1 MDDTIQLLI
10 FEIEG
15 EEGAFGYE
23 VGNVVQEYKPG
34 VEGFVRM
41 TLEEAQYYGRV
52 VAARLLDG

>member
-1 MDDTIQLLI
+1 MTDTIQLLI

-41 TLEEAQYYGRV
+41 TLEEAHAYGRST
-52 VAARLLDG
+52 AGRLVEE

>member
-1 MDDTIQLLI
+1 MADTIQLLI

-41 TLEEAQYYGRV
+41 TLEEAQYYGKV
-52 VAARLLDG
+52 VAARLLEV

>member
-1 MDDTIQLLI
+1 MADTIQLLI

-23 VGNVVQEYKPG
+23 VGCIVQECKPD

-41 TLEEAQYYGRV
+41 TLEEAQYYGQV
-52 VAARLLDG
+52 VAARLLEV

>member
-1 MDDTIQLLI
+1 MSDTIQLLI

-34 VEGFVRM
+34 VDGFVRM
-41 TLEEAQYYGRV
+41 TLEEAHYYGRV
-52 VAARLLDG
+52 VAARLVED

>member
-1 MDDTIQLLI
+1 MTDTIQLLI

-34 VEGFVRM
+34 VGGFVRM
-41 TLEEAQYYGRV
+41 TLEEAQYYGKV
-52 VAARLLDG
+52 VAARLLEV